1 MLIGQDLVGKVGFNN
16 STVYRD
22 TQYANFFFFL
32 IHGSLLNVKITV
44 KTTEHSKKK

>member
-16 STVYRD
+16 STAYRD
-22 TQYANFFFFL
+22 TQYANFFL

-44 KTTEHSKKK
+44 KTTGHSKKN